1 MDRTPLAGRNRLTCD
16 ECGDYLGGTDQ
27 LPRTVRWGFWDD
39 DRQGFEGAPR
49 QEHYCDPCWR
59 EQFQRDAAAHYEV
72 TDAARFWNVLAA
84 ADGRLVANLA
94 PMYMGATPW
103 IRVVDGALQALKSTR
118 SARTEGD
125 RNVLKFGVE
134 QADVDREWFDEAF
147 ARAGDAEPPLRVLL
161 KPAEETP
168 FDEYEIVD
176 DAQQRLPDG
185 ETA

>member
-1 MDRTPLAGRNRLTCD
+1 VATTSAAQTNSRGASGGASGTTTDRASTA
-16 ECGDYLGGTDQ
+16 
-27 LPRTVRWGFWDD
+27 PRTRSTT
-39 DRQGFEGAPR
+39 AT
-49 QEHYCDPCWR
+49 PCWR

-72 TDAARFWNVLAA
+72 TDPERFWDVLAA